1 MPHEFEHSNRGKWHS
16 SPFDI
21 WYLFVTRGRPENT
34 GFRGAAVLRLFANSS
49 QSEMGCYSSIV
60 TNGVTLAHPFAATSI
75 LGVLV
80 LCGIF
85 SSTALAIYGADVAFI
100 RSKYTHSPSVF
111 VSFSILHHIYL
122 SGALPLNWPSV
133 LVAFWSNF
141 AWFSGVIYNEKMQ
154 NAINEI
160 IGTRRG
166 DNRQRGES
174 LARISNSNSRPRFNI
189 SKIYNRKLHPATSDL
204 EMPQK
209 HFGSLLLKQDILRS
223 SKRSPWFGTV
233 IKPGLPLPGDNHGF
247 AGTLAQEKIPT
258 SNAFLTVLIWFLIF
272 VFTVAS
278 VMILIRLIV
287 EGYCNLKP
295 VKKERFACFRKN
307 WRAFLASA
315 VLRALFI
322 VFFMATSLALFQLS
336 LGGSASVIALSSTGF
351 ILLFIGMWTI
361 MGYAVSYRLRNG
373 RFVCHSNRL
382 LVVCTKIFG
391 HFPCYQLARRSR
403 MVQSEEVMKVLVS
416 IPWWKVYEMD
426 TISPFIHQTPIHEDT
441 RFLQQFGWLSA
452 CYRRS
457 TWWFSTVWL
466 GYEFIRACFIGVSS
480 SNAMIQV
487 FGLLAVECIA
497 LVCLCW
503 LRPFETT
510 RINILMVYL
519 LGFSK
524 VITVALS
531 SLFDPRFNLERS
543 TTTIIGFTII
553 ITQGLLTSC
562 LLIYIFLGI
571 ISSFISITRHHTEPS
586 SIEAINNGTF
596 TRLRKNRLVY
606 IERFLCGLCRPRLPK
621 TSEEPEIQKRPSFHF
636 GSFQSCPK
644 IENAETDNS
653 STRYSANLSDMA
665 YSYNSES
672 RTIPHHQRSY
682 DSMKTLH
689 SNPCLCPR
697 QYSCV
702 RSVLTCNTLTPHSS
716 SPISPLGTIHSESR
730 TLHEELAEDP
740 RWQAAYQGLV

>member
-1 MPHEFEHSNRGKWHS
+1 MNSSIPIEANGILPLSTFGISLLPEVALKIPDFE
-16 SPFDI
+16 
-21 WYLFVTRGRPENT
+21 
-34 GFRGAAVLRLFANSS
+34 GAAVLRLFANSS
-49 QSEMGCYSSIV
+49 QSEMGCYSSFV

-75 LGVLV
+75 LGMLV

-85 SSTALAIYGADVAFI
+85 SSTALAIYGADVALFW
-100 RSKYTHSPSVF
+100 SNYTHSPSVF

-141 AWFSGVIYNEKMQ
+141 AWFSGIIYNEKMQ
-154 NAINEI
+154 SAINQI

-189 SKIYNRKLHPATSDL
+189 SKIYNRKLHPATSNV

-209 HFGSLLLKQDILRS
+209 HFGSLLLQQDIFRS
-223 SKRSPWFGTV
+223 SKRSPWFGTA
-233 IKPGLPLPGDNHGF
+233 IKPGLSLPGDNHGF
-247 AGTLAQEKIPT
+247 AGTLAREKIPT
-258 SNAFLTVLIWFLIF
+258 S
-272 VFTVAS
+272 S
-278 VMILIRLIV
+278 
-287 EGYCNLKP
+287 
-295 VKKERFACFRKN
+295 
-307 WRAFLASA
+307 
-315 VLRALFI
+315 
-322 VFFMATSLALFQLS
+322 
-336 LGGSASVIALSSTGF
+336 GSASVIALSSAGF

-361 MGYAVSYRLRNG
+361 MGYAVSYRLRSG
-373 RFVCHSNRL
+373 KFVCYSDRL
-382 LVVCTKIFG
+382 LVVCTKVFG
-391 HFPCYQLARRSR
+391 LFPCYQLARRSR
-403 MVQSEEVMKVLVS
+403 LGQSEEVMKVLVS
-416 IPWWKVYEMD
+416 ILWWKVCEMD

-452 CYRRS
+452 GYRRS
-457 TWWFSTVWL
+457 TWWFFTVWL
-466 GYEFIRACFIGVSS
+466 GYEFIRACLIGVNS

-531 SLFDPRFNLERS
+531 SLFYPHFNLERS
-543 TTTIIGFTII
+543 TTTIIGFAII

-562 LLIYIFLGI
+562 LLIYIFLGV

-586 SIEAINNGTF
+586 SIETTNNGTL
-596 TRLRKNRLVY
+596 TRLRKNQLVY
-606 IERFLCGLCRPRLPK
+606 IERFLCGLCRPRPPK
-621 TSEEPEIQKRPSFHF
+621 TSEEPEIQERPSFHF
-636 GSFQSCPK
+636 DSFQSCPK
-644 IENAETDNS
+644 IEHAETDNS
-653 STRYSANLSDMA
+653 STLYSVHQSDMA

-672 RTIPHHQRSY
+672 RTIPHHQSSY

-697 QYSCV
+697 QYSCL
-702 RSVLTCNTLTPHSS
+702 RSVLTRNKLTPRSS

-730 TLHEELAEDP
+730 TLHEELAADP